1 MILAVGLAAPPFPRR
16 SGCSALGAQRLKMLE
31 DALSDTRATTVTAS
45 SSPAT
50 IGAAVPRSHGGRR
63 LRRAGLSEPA
73 ALGDAAVGALLLCH
87 QWAVILVCCGTCPPL
102 VLWRG
107 AYVVCRVDP
116 TTAVCSRMCWWRD
129 GGAVRSGGAG
139 P

>member
-1 MILAVGLAAPPFPRR
+1 MQRTW
-16 SGCSALGAQRLKMLE
+16 AQRLKMLE
-31 DALSDTRATTVTAS
+31 DALSDTRATTVA
-45 SSPAT
+45 AT
-50 IGAAVPRSHGGRR
+50 TVGGRR

-87 QWAVILVCCGTCPPL
+87 QWAVGLVCCGTCPPL

-107 AYVVCRVDP
+107 AYIVCRVDP
-116 TTAVCSRMCWWRD
+116 TTAVCSRMCWCVMVVLC
-129 GGAVRSGGAG
+129 GAAAG